1 MGSKRNSEL
10 RRLEEALMEEEDLVF
25 DFSQASSAKSRQANS
40 TPVCKA
46 VNTDRTDVDM
56 DAYSEDVHRGKSGG
70 VWGVLLT
77 MGCML
82 LLAAGILLLLK
93 FLGVL

>member
-1 MGSKRNSEL
+1 MGNRHDNEL
-10 RRLEEALMEEEDLVF
+10 RRLEEALMEDEDLAF
-25 DFSQASSAKSRQANS
+25 DFSQTPSVKSRQANS
-40 TPVCKA
+40 VPVCKA
-46 VNTDRTDVDM
+46 INTDRTDVDM

-70 VWGVLLT
+70 ILGGLLT